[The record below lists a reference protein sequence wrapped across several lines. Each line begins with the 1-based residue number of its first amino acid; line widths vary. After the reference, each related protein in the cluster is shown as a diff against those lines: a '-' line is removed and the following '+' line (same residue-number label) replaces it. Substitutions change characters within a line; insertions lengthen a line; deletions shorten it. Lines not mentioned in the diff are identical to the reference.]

1 MKKSERNKI
10 IKLASVLSDEE
21 LEDKYYDL
29 VYESLGSQTDAMYEL
44 GYDIV
49 DIIEQQ
55 KYEKFIREECDLIG
69 ELCVKRGIKLWAH
82 YGSSVIL

>member
-1 MKKSERNKI
+1 MRKSERNKI
-10 IKLASVLSDEE
+10 IKWASVLSDEE

-44 GYDIV
+44 GYDMA

-69 ELCVKRGIKLWAH
+69 DLCEKRGIKLWEH
-82 YGSSVIL
+82 

>member
-10 IKLASVLSDEE
+10 IKFASALSDEE

-29 VYESLGSQTDAMYEL
+29 ADKSLGSQADAMYEI
-44 GYDIV
+44 GYDMA

-69 ELCVKRGIKLWAH
+69 ELCEKRGIKLWEH
-82 YGSSVIL
+82 

>member
-10 IKLASVLSDEE
+10 IKLAIALSDEE

-29 VYESLGSQTDAMYEL
+29 VDESLGSQTDAMYEL
-44 GYDIV
+44 GYDMA
-49 DIIEQQ
+49 DIIERQ

-69 ELCVKRGIKLWAH
+69 ELCEKRGIKLWEH
-82 YGSSVIL
+82 

>member
-29 VYESLGSQTDAMYEL
+29 VYESLGSQTDTMYEL
-44 GYDIV
+44 GYDMI
-49 DIIEQQ
+49 DIIERQ

-69 ELCVKRGIKLWAH
+69 ELCEKRGIKLWAH
-82 YGSSVIL
+82 YGSPVIL

>member
-21 LEDKYYDL
+21 LEGKYYDL
-29 VYESLGSQTDAMYEL
+29 VYESLGSQTDTMYEL
-44 GYDIV
+44 GYDMV

-69 ELCVKRGIKLWAH
+69 ELCEKRGIKLWEH
-82 YGSSVIL
+82 

>member
-10 IKLASVLSDEE
+10 IKLASALSDEE

-29 VYESLGSQTDAMYEL
+29 AYESLGSQTDAMYEL
-44 GYDIV
+44 GYDMA
-49 DIIEQQ
+49 DIIERQ

-69 ELCVKRGIKLWAH
+69 ELCEQRGIKLWEH
-82 YGSSVIL
+82 YGSPVIS

>member
-29 VYESLGSQTDAMYEL
+29 VDESLGSQTDTMYEL
-44 GYDIV
+44 GYDMV
-49 DIIEQQ
+49 DIIERQ

-69 ELCVKRGIKLWAH
+69 GLCEKRGIKLWEH
-82 YGSSVIL
+82 